1 MIKLLAIITAICFL
15 SSTLSIGWFSQINL
29 DAFGQTNATT
39 ETKMESQNSE
49 LPNADMASINIT
61 KTVKCDSSLGIP
73 SDESVCQ
80 FVLANVDAGQ
90 FNLKVIGTQ
99 SGSPSLQGSSNGT
112 TIFVQPGNYKVTED
126 FFNPMDIEDQL
137 GENAIVTIL
146 TDATGDCT
154 GQFNQAD
161 TFQQATGSVQA
172 GETHAC
178 EIINTISVSQGA
190 SPEEP

>member
-1 MIKLLAIITAICFL
+1 MCIL
-15 SSTLSIGWFSQINL
+15 SSTLSIGSFAQINL
-29 DAFGQTNATT
+29 ESYGQTNATT
-39 ETKMESQNSE
+39 GTEMESKNSE
-49 LPNADMASINIT
+49 LPNADRASINIT

-99 SGSPSLQGSSNGT
+99 SGSPGFQGSSNGT
-112 TIFVQPGNYKVTED
+112 TISVLPGNYKVTED

-154 GQFNQAD
+154 GQFNQVD

-172 GETHAC
+172 GETHTC
-178 EIINTISVSQGA
+178 QIINTISVNQGT